1 MKKFFTFMMVLAVA
15 SILNVQAQ
23 VLQRERVAMPV
34 VNNLHRAS
42 ITPGAN
48 QGWWGYAD
56 NDSEMTGLGVNGA
69 DTYHCAIFI
78 PGDHT
83 VAGGKTIQAVRF
95 GLVAPNASNTKVWI
109 ASQLPSSI
117 DATNC
122 LQVVDVPAA
131 DLGKVNIDVAL
142 TSPYTIPAEGVYVG
156 YSFTITQVQY
166 QADAYPIIVTGDDQA
181 NTLLLRT
188 DNSVPSWSDLNGNG
202 FGKLFLQV
210 LLEGQFADNLVTPL
224 SMGPVYG
231 KIGDTATVDVQLLNN
246 GITPISSFDY
256 TITTDGVVSDAFRVT
271 LESPIAFSSKGVV
284 QISVPAE
291 ATQCVKQ
298 KTLTITKVNEN
309 ANEAAEKSTQFTMYS
324 LTQIIDRN
332 VVVEQFTGT
341 GCGWCP
347 RGHVGMGKLRTTF
360 GDRFIGIALHQYSQ
374 QSSDA
379 MYIAKNSYAS
389 VTFGGAPS
397 CRLDRGEVI
406 DPYYGSAN
414 DICDDFAAEMAIPAM
429 AAIDVRGYYNEE
441 FTQVEAIANIT
452 SLFDEKYHL
461 EFVLVADGLK
471 GSGAGW
477 NQANYYSSAYASQT
491 GITKES
497 LPDDLQFLF
506 DEGATFNPV
515 FNDVAIASS
524 YFMNSNLVSD
534 LEMTAGASTSV
545 NYTLSLPS
553 YSKLKDAL
561 QKDQLYV
568 VALLVDQNGLIV
580 NAAKAQAA
588 DASSVSNVRSANT
601 SVAARY
607 TLDGRQISAP
617 QHGINIV
624 KMSDGTVKK
633 VMVK

>member
-42 ITPGAN
+42 ITPDAN

-78 PGDHT
+78 PGDHI

-210 LLEGQFADNLVTPL
+210 LLEGQFADNLVTP
-224 SMGPVYG
+224 SDFGNVYA
-231 KIGDTATVDVQLLNN
+231 KIGESATVDVTLKNN
-246 GITPISSFDY
+246 GFTPVSSIDY
-256 TITTDGVVSDAFRVT
+256 TITSDGVISDAIRVE
-271 LESPIAFSSKGVV
+271 LASPIAFASKGVV
-284 QISVPAE
+284 SISIPAE
-291 ATQCVKQ
+291 AAQSIKE
-298 KTLTITKVNEN
+298 KTLTITKVNGN
-309 ANEAAEKSTQFTMYS
+309 ANEASEKDAKFTLYS
-324 LTQIIDRN
+324 LTKIINRN
-332 VVVEQFTGT
+332 VVIEQFTGT

-347 RGHVGMGKLRTTF
+347 RGHAGMGKLRTTF

-374 QSSDA
+374 QSYDA
-379 MYIAKNSYAS
+379 MYIAKNSYAP
-389 VTFGGAPS
+389 VGLTGAPS

-406 DPYYGSAN
+406 DPYYGSAY
-414 DICDDFAAEMAIPAM
+414 DICDDFNAEMAIPAM
-429 AAIDVRGYYNEE
+429 ADIDVRGYYNEE
-441 FTQVEAIANIT
+441 FTQVEATANIT

-461 EFVLVADGLK
+461 EFVLTADGLQ
-471 GSGAGW
+471 GTGTGW
-477 NQANYYSSAYASQT
+477 NQANYYAQYTQAEI
-491 GITKES
+491 GDEN
-497 LPDDLQFLF
+497 LNQF
-506 DEGATFNPV
+506 GAGGSMGTNPISNFV

-553 YSKLKDAL
+553 YTKLKDAL
-561 QKDQLYV
+561 QKDQLFV
-568 VALLVDQNGLIV
+568 VALLVDQNGRIV

-588 DASSVSNVRSANT
+588 DAASVSNVRSANT